1 MQTHFNIESLV
12 KKGYIKCELDYEK
25 ALLADRQL
33 KLLVKENPHFKTL
46 RYKLRDIIDR
56 YESCKWCDVDKIDD
70 NRLIESDKTEYIA
83 EQERLF
89 IENRKQTIE
98 KKIKECDLTLENLSS
113 ILGHKSK
120 THMSEL
126 MDGIKSF
133 TVRDLIIINRLFN
146 IEMDVLLPRFLS
158 KQDQEEVKEALKKL
172 NNPNINLSF
181 DDFSSNLI

>member
-33 KLLVKENPHFKTL
+33 KLLVKESPHFKTL
-46 RYKLRDIIDR
+46 RYKLRDIIDK

-70 NRLIESDKTEYIA
+70 NKQIENDKTEHIA

-89 IENRKQTIE
+89 IENRKQAIE
-98 KKIKECDLTLENLSS
+98 KKIKEYDLTLENLAS
-113 ILGHKSK
+113 ILGRKSK

-158 KQDQEEVKEALKKL
+158 KQDQEEVKEAVKKL
-172 NNPNINLSF
+172 DNPKVKILFNELV
-181 DDFSSNLI
+181 LY